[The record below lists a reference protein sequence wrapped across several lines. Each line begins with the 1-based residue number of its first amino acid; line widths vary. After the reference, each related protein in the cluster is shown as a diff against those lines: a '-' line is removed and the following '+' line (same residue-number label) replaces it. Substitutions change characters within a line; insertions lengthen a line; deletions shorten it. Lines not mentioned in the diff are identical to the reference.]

1 MLSVSRP
8 WSIAA
13 YVRRPQAARSLCSG
27 IKSELDRAMLTS
39 PSATPIEEK
48 ELKLHILAM
57 PQPYVHPFYRIWFTT
72 VDPIVLFLTVLTCI
86 FSPATILETVV
97 PREVE
102 PFNPVSHGGLLHQAA
117 ALYGFCGII
126 YGALL
131 RVSPDPKV
139 WRIVQAATL
148 GVDISLL
155 ATLYNLLRL
164 QGRTDMSTWYG
175 GDWFNMLFTVW
186 VALIRVGFLLG
197 IGGESDKTQKV
208 R

>member
-1 MLSVSRP
+1 
-8 WSIAA
+8 
-13 YVRRPQAARSLCSG
+13 
-27 IKSELDRAMLTS
+27 
-39 PSATPIEEK
+39 
-48 ELKLHILAM
+48 M
-57 PQPYVHPFYRIWFTT
+57 PQPHVHSFYRTWFTT
-72 VDPIVLFLTVLTCI
+72 VDPIVLFFTVLTCI

-97 PREVE
+97 PRSIE
-102 PFNPVSHGGLLHQAA
+102 PYNPLTHGPLLHQAA

-126 YGALL
+126 YGVLL
-131 RVSPDPKV
+131 RASPDPKV

-164 QGRTDMSTWYG
+164 QGRTDLSTWHG

-186 VALIRVGFLLG
+186 VALIRIAFLLE
-197 IGGESDKTQKV
+197 IGGSEDKTKKA